1 MLEIQQ
7 SILKQNEELETQIT
21 DDEFTGMEVIL
32 LEGFNTRNKKQATRC
47 TTTELTVR
55 TFSGIVHI

>member
-7 SILKQNEELETQIT
+7 STLKQNEELETQIT

-32 LEGFNTRNKKQATRC
+32 LEGFNT
-47 TTTELTVR
+47 
-55 TFSGIVHI
+55 

>member
-21 DDEFTGMEVIL
+21 DDEFTGVEVIL
-32 LEGFNTRNKKQATRC
+32 LEGFNT
-47 TTTELTVR
+47 
-55 TFSGIVHI
+55 

>member
-32 LEGFNTRNKKQATRC
+32 LEGFNT
-47 TTTELTVR
+47 
-55 TFSGIVHI
+55 